1 VKIGFVFKESDITR
15 EANTPSR
22 GVITAVALML
32 KTVTKKD
39 TLNRL
44 SCQFGGLS
52 RRKENITCATKDT
65 KMSIFRRRAV
75 QDFSRTFPLETSGGL
90 KVDEINSSRN
100 SFSPKM
106 SWHKRRKKKSP
117 CSFKNMTMF
126 TLSHSIL
133 SMSTR
138 TGELRQSAF

>member
-15 EANTPSR
+15 EANTTSR

-32 KTVTKKD
+32 RITKKD

-44 SCQFGGLS
+44 SCQFCGLS
-52 RRKENITCATKDT
+52 RRKENITCATKDM
-65 KMSIFRRRAV
+65 KMSIFRRRPM
-75 QDFSRTFPLETSGGL
+75 QDFSRTFPLKTSGGL
-90 KVDEINSSRN
+90 MIDEINSSRN
-100 SFSPKM
+100 IFSPKL
-106 SWHKRRKKKSP
+106 SWHKRRKESS

-138 TGELRQSAF
+138 TGELKQSSF

>member
-1 VKIGFVFKESDITR
+1 
-15 EANTPSR
+15 
-22 GVITAVALML
+22 ML

-44 SCQFGGLS
+44 SYQFCGLS

-65 KMSIFRRRAV
+65 KMSIFRRRLV
-75 QDFSRTFPLETSGGL
+75 QDFSRTFPLKTSGGL
-90 KVDEINSSRN
+90 KGDEINSSRN
-100 SFSPKM
+100 IFSPKM
-106 SWHKRRKKKSP
+106 SWHKRRKKKSS

-138 TGELRQSAF
+138 TGELKQSSF